1 MYIHIYGERNKDR
14 TLLRRGVP
22 SLLFLSLPLS
32 PLSFSLSRTAREII
46 LDTFY
51 FDRKRFARRLLLI
64 AESSGFVRSQA
75 SSNRET
81 PRKIS
86 CR

>member
-1 MYIHIYGERNKDR
+1 MRIYGERNEDAPSLP
-14 TLLRRGVP
+14 LLR
-22 SLLFLSLPLS
+22 SLSLPA
-32 PLSFSLSRTAREII
+32 SLPPCLEQLEII

-51 FDRKRFARRLLLI
+51 FDRKRFARRSPLI
-64 AESSGFVRSQA
+64 AESSGYVRSQA

-86 CR
+86 RR